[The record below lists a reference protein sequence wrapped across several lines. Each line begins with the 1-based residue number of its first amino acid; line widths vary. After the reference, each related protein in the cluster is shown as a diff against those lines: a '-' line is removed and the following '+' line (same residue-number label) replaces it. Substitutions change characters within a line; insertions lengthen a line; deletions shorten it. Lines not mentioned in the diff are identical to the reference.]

1 MRLAIPLIMLCLPSV
16 FFTWFQ
22 LIFAY
27 VSVTRV
33 MLQWKLLYLKK
44 QRKLFF
50 SEEENITREVSERIE
65 ALRKR
70 HAELL
75 LKVC

>member
-16 FFTWFQ
+16 FFTRFQ
-22 LIFAY
+22 LIFAF

>member
-16 FFTWFQ
+16 FFTRFQ

-33 MLQWKLLYLKK
+33 TLQWKLLYLKK

-50 SEEENITREVSERIE
+50 SEEENISREASERIE